1 MKETAKENFPDMAPG
16 PSTATTSIPPDT
28 VPPPPSCTNTKIAA
42 PPKEGLSLGQIGR
55 HPITVPSGSGPWTE
69 IDDHSST
76 GAAEIQINPRLYRW
90 AMVDVPGS
98 PKLTRL
104 FAALQMDALAD
115 ISPLSL
121 PPPSTIFGTSVAP
134 QFLSNADLVKL
145 CTSENEERSMNE
157 PRSANK
163 PKPKGLKLF
172 PSNKA
177 QEVNEALSI
186 TDLDGST
193 IAPFGITVLASPF
206 NEIYPFPTSPSA
218 TIRSVPPCRTYFST
232 YQIREIECNERL
244 AKLRRLCPRN
254 HPGIITTMKDLAHA
268 YRFQGKLRPAEHWYK
283 QVLIASENIA
293 GARTL
298 ETLPFWLNLLD
309 VITNQGRYKLAK
321 DMHRQIHAKI
331 LEYVKPEHELAMRSL
346 LIMGA
351 TEGFMGN
358 FQEEEAIYRQLVQMR
373 LNILGPKHRDT
384 VAAIARLA
392 IPMRDLGRH
401 EESEKLLRTAM
412 QLYHNVPGMPEDGT
426 CRRMRNLAML
436 LGKQKRYEES
446 RKLFQLSAERSAVSL
461 GENHP
466 GTLASYYGIGK
477 ILRREGHIIESEK
490 VLQETLIKQLKV
502 FGENHPSS
510 MNTMFELAE
519 NLMELN
525 NYKEA
530 TTWHEMSLRGRLE
543 IFGTESKLTLLSCEH
558 LGRCYNAQGRY
569 SDALALYQQTIAN
582 IRSTKGDDYPSIA
595 EIQDWIDSLLDL
607 GDGGETDS
615 EELEEG

>member
-1 MKETAKENFPDMAPG
+1 MKETAKENSPDMAPG

-28 VPPPPSCTNTKIAA
+28 VPSPPSCTNTTIAA
-42 PPKEGLSLGQIGR
+42 PLKEDLSPGQIGR
-55 HPITVPSGSGPWTE
+55 HPIAVPSGSSPWTE

-76 GAAEIQINPRLYRW
+76 DATEIQINPRLVEGEQLSLDRW

-104 FAALQMDALAD
+104 FAALQMDVPAD

-121 PPPSTIFGTSVAP
+121 PPPSIISGTSVAP
-134 QFLSNADLVKL
+134 QFLSNADLMKL
-145 CTSENEERSMNE
+145 CTSENEGWSIE
-157 PRSANK
+157 
-163 PKPKGLKLF
+163 LF
-172 PSNKA
+172 PSTKA
-177 QEVNEALSI
+177 QERNEALSI

-193 IAPFGITVLASPF
+193 FASFGITVLASPF

-218 TIRSVPPCRTYFST
+218 TIRSVPPGRTYFST
-232 YQIREIECNERL
+232 YQIREIECNEKL
-244 AKLRRLCPRN
+244 AKLRRLCPN
-254 HPGIITTMKDLAHA
+254 KHPAIIATMKDLAHA

-283 QVLIASENIA
+283 QVLIASKNIA

-358 FQEEEAIYRQLVQMR
+358 FQEEEAIHRQLVQIR

-412 QLYHNVPGMPEDGT
+412 QLYHNVPGIPEDGT

-477 ILRREGHIIESEK
+477 ILRLEGHIIDSEK

-502 FGENHPSS
+502 FGENHPAP

-530 TTWHEMSLRGRLE
+530 TTWHEKSLRGRLE
-543 IFGTESKLTLLSCEH
+543 IFGPESKLTLLSCEH

-569 SDALALYQQTIAN
+569 TDALALYQQTIAK

-615 EELEEG
+615 EELEED